1 MSKNRFNP
9 SDYKKGDIIFLGGN
23 RKITNYLEVVES
35 GKNKDLVFRI
45 MPGHNRTREQ
55 VIRGRQAVDYA
66 SNNPIKSEFLGIPE
80 AGRANVVN
88 IGKDNKL
95 TETRKIGY
103 DFKEVPFNLKDNN
116 NNKRKG
122 GSRYFVIA
130 SDNKVDT
137 KRFNNNISYI
147 KSGQRKKDLETKN
160 WDRAVAGREG
170 MINDTYGS
178 WDTESLIR
186 EYNKLTKK
194 GKDRTTHVHS
204 GFPGAPL
211 HPITTFDKTARRD
224 AEALGEYLIT
234 KRNIGGINKGEVYDP
249 KSNIDPWLGGINF
262 IMPDGFEPLPFN
274 TDQPSIVGIGLEPTT
289 GFDYKDAYKID
300 NIMSMGFNDLDLGFG
315 SYEKVKN
322 WQAKEQNNEP
332 STEELNTGKTVTTD
346 TTTDITPYAAEV
358 KKKKERL
365 EKVDTQGT
373 TQPNFGTFESGGI
386 TNTHYTN
393 KNSLQILNP

>member
-274 TDQPSIVGIGLEPTT
+274 TDQPSIV
-289 GFDYKDAYKID
+289 
-300 NIMSMGFNDLDLGFG
+300 
-315 SYEKVKN
+315 
-322 WQAKEQNNEP
+322 
-332 STEELNTGKTVTTD
+332 
-346 TTTDITPYAAEV
+346 
-358 KKKKERL
+358 
-365 EKVDTQGT
+365 
-373 TQPNFGTFESGGI
+373 
-386 TNTHYTN
+386 
-393 KNSLQILNP
+393 